1 MTERTLRLVLLLS
14 GILQVGQSVWMIV
27 SPGSFYDAIAGFGTQ
42 NDHYIR
48 DVATFGLAAGAVL
61 VAAATRPSWRVPAL
75 TLAAL
80 WYAAHAV
87 NHLFDIN
94 EAHPDWVGPFDFAAL
109 AGGALMFGALAYGVA
124 SGRVGGE
131 ERGP

>member
-1 MTERTLRLVLLLS
+1 MSEKTLRAVLLFAGLFQ
-14 GILQVGQSVWMIV
+14 IGQSAWMII
-27 SPGSFYDAIAGFGTQ
+27 SPGSFYDAIAGFGAQ

-61 VAAATRPSWRVPAL
+61 LAAATRPAWRVPAL

-87 NHLFDIN
+87 NHLFDIG
-94 EAHPDWVGPFDFAAL
+94 EADPDWIGPFDFGAL
-109 AGGALMFGALAYGVA
+109 AIGAVLFGALAYGVA
-124 SGRVGGE
+124 TGRVGE
-131 ERGP
+131 VDR